1 MRVLLTRMIEYGN
14 KILKKLQQWAGV
26 SSKFSADKLLIKLV
40 LEFAHSYYLL
50 VIYSSTLI
58 TDYW

>member
-1 MRVLLTRMIEYGN
+1 MIEYGN

-50 VIYSSTLI
+50 VIYSSTLV
-58 TDYW
+58 TDNW

>member
-1 MRVLLTRMIEYGN
+1 MIEYGN

-26 SSKFSADKLLIKLV
+26 SSKFSADTLLIKLV

-58 TDYW
+58 TDNW